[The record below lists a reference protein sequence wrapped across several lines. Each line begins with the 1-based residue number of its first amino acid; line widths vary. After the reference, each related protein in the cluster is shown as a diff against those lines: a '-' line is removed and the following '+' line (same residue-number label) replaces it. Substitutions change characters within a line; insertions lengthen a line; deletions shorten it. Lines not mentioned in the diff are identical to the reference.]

1 MIPLAAGVLAPWG
14 FVMLRALGALATSI
28 STVVVAVNAQL
39 GAPGEIHRLVARRP
53 LAAPRKREP
62 AAPNEHPSDM
72 KSFPVSLDLVQL
84 DMIEAVETAGSR
96 TPDEQRILLADLLA
110 AAFEARQTR
119 MAPAGS

>member
-1 MIPLAAGVLAPWG
+1 
-14 FVMLRALGALATSI
+14 
-28 STVVVAVNAQL
+28 
-39 GAPGEIHRLVARRP
+39 
-53 LAAPRKREP
+53 
-62 AAPNEHPSDM
+62 M